1 MLALRQKMMRGAGAI
16 MILVA
21 LVVGLLPLMAGADG
35 SDSPPE
41 CELAYKLEVAEGS
54 PAARQATVK
63 APDGYVIDA
72 ICIKSGENAFGDL
85 KHSALITADGVYSG
99 FTVVGL
105 GSEKVTVT
113 AGAGI
118 KDISHV
124 DYSKVKEEPKE
135 SRVRFE
141 KDWVGEIDEIADF
154 EVMVTVTYT
163 LDGVQYQTT
172 FAEKSDWITVPAG
185 KTLTY
190 ESESVDFGEGAS
202 SCDFK
207 KKDISHHS
215 FTAPYRHGKDKTITI
230 TNKVWCEEPEPEP
243 IFLTLEKVWTGAEFD
258 ETDLVVTLRI
268 EGEVGPVEV
277 EDGQSVVITESVTG
291 LPVGCSYTSDI
302 VSPYVVDSDD
312 AVDGVIT
319 LEVANDVTC
328 VIPEDKKIDE
338 VLPIVVTT
346 TTAPTT
352 TIPTEVLPIEVT
364 TTIGSEV
371 VAAETLPF
379 TGSNDLGW
387 LLIAAE
393 AVALGA
399 ALVIGSRREESEV

>member
-1 MLALRQKMMRGAGAI
+1 MRGVGAI

-21 LVVGLLPLMAGADG
+21 LIVGLLPLMSGADG
-35 SDSPPE
+35 DDSPAE

-63 APDGYVIDA
+63 APEGYVIDA
-72 ICIKSGENAFGDL
+72 ICIKSGEEAFGDL

-105 GSEKVTVT
+105 GTERVTVT

-124 DYSKVKEEPKE
+124 DYSKVKEAPKE

-141 KDWVGEIDEIADF
+141 KVWVGEIDEIADF

-163 LDGVQYQTT
+163 LDGVEYQTT
-172 FAEKSDWITVPAG
+172 FAEKSEWITVPAG

-190 ESESVDFGEGAS
+190 ESESVDLGEGVN

-207 KKDISHHS
+207 KEGISYHS
-215 FTAPYRHGKDKTITI
+215 FTAPYKYSKDKSITI
-230 TNKVWCEEPEPEP
+230 TNKVWCDEPEPEP
-243 IFLTLEKVWTGAEFD
+243 IFLSLEKVWTGAEFD
-258 ETDLVVTLRI
+258 ETDLVVTLLMD
-268 EGEVGPVEV
+268 GEVGPVEV
-277 EDGQSVVITESVTG
+277 EDGQSVVITENVTG
-291 LPVGCSYTSDI
+291 LPETCTYRSDI
-302 VSPYVVDSDD
+302 VSPYVVDSED
-312 AVDGVIT
+312 ADDGVIT
-319 LEVANDVTC
+319 VRVTNHVTC
-328 VIPEDKKIDE
+328 VVPEDKKDE
-338 VLPIVVTT
+338 VLPVVVTT
-346 TTAPTT
+346 STAPTT
-352 TIPTEVLPIEVT
+352 TIPTKVLPIEVT
-364 TTIGSEV
+364 TTIESEV
-371 VAAETLPF
+371 VGSVVAETLPF

-393 AVALGA
+393 AVALGSV
-399 ALVIGSRREESEV
+399 LVIGSRREESEL

>member
-1 MLALRQKMMRGAGAI
+1 MSGAGAI

-21 LVVGLLPLMAGADG
+21 LIVGLLPMIAGADG
-35 SDSPPE
+35 SDSPAE

-124 DYSKVKEEPKE
+124 DYRKVKEEPKE

-163 LDGVQYQTT
+163 LDGVEYQTT
-172 FAEKSDWITVPAG
+172 FVEKSDWITVPAG

-215 FTAPYRHGKDKTITI
+215 FTAPYRHSKDKTITI
-230 TNKVWCEEPEPEP
+230 TNKVWCDEPEPEP
-243 IFLTLEKVWTGAEFD
+243 TFLSLEKVWTGAEFD
-258 ETDLVVTLRI
+258 ETDLVVTLLI

-291 LPVGCSYTSDI
+291 LPAGCSYTSDI

-328 VIPEDKKIDE
+328 VVPEDKKPEDKKIDE

-393 AVALGA
+393 AVALGSV
-399 ALVIGSRREESEV
+399 LVIGSRREESEV